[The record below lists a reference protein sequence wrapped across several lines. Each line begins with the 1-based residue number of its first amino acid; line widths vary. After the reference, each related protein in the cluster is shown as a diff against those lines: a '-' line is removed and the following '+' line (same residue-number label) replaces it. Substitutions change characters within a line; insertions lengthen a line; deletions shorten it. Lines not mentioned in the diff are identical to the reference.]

1 MTSRMSY
8 PRYRGR
14 SRPYAII
21 LATLLPVVVSGCAE
35 SDSGKSSKRTV
46 PTNYVEGSFV
56 VTADSSKSADSLK
69 SSSETVAIELG
80 CRVAAFDPINW
91 GSSES
96 TGVVSQEMR
105 ETYNVRFENCDF
117 SKEGTSSILKT
128 FEAQSGITGVEAEAL
143 ATADPIKENDPD
155 KKSQGHLAFIKR
167 DQACNASERE
177 NTKPIIVAVI
187 DSGVDIDHP
196 DLKDMF
202 LKDSNGRVIGAN
214 FVGTG
219 SQMPPDDNWDDKAG
233 HGTHVAGLIG
243 GMANNGQGI
252 VGVGSCANIKIM
264 PIRVLNDEGIGTSI
278 EIERGVKWAADK
290 GAHIINLSLGYTAV
304 TFQSNPRHYRSL
316 YADLAKKDVV
326 VFAAAGND
334 GYVNGSEAEEG
345 GRQFHYPSSYD
356 NVISVAATDNRGNLT
371 SFSNRGELVDIAA
384 PGLSVLST
392 TFDGRYGRMS
402 GTSMATP
409 VVAGGYAL
417 ALASAA
423 GGMAQNVDRIDAG
436 TATSLLAN
444 AVLSDVSIPQGS
456 VASAGVIDL
465 EKLVK
470 ATIAQYPKVPNQP
483 EDKPEDKPEDD
494 INPVTPVTPTPAQPQ
509 QPLQPEQPAVKNFEF
524 AGLKDGQKT
533 GLPQALE
540 VQNLPKDTYAVSFY
554 WGTSYYAFTK
564 VLVKGNA
571 TSVKDA
577 DKWYLYG
584 NRTLTA
590 VAFNKSGRILKQI
603 KVNLVG
609 Y

>member
-1 MTSRMSY
+1 MTSRMFK
-8 PRYRGR
+8 PRFRGR
-14 SRPYAII
+14 SRPYAIFI
-21 LATLLPVVVSGCAE
+21 AAVLPVVGSGCAQ
-35 SDSGKSSKRTV
+35 SDSGKASKRTV

-56 VTADSSKSADSLK
+56 VTANSDTGADSLK
-69 SSSETVAIELG
+69 ASSETVASELG
-80 CRVAAFDPINW
+80 CRVAAFDQINW

-105 ETYNVRFENCDF
+105 ETYSVRFENCDF

-128 FEAQSGITGVEAEAL
+128 FEAQSGIVGVEAEAL
-143 ATADPIKENDPD
+143 ASAAPIKENDPD
-155 KKSQGHLAFIKR
+155 KRSQGHLAFIKR
-167 DQACNASERE
+167 DQACNASDRE

-196 DLKDMF
+196 DLKEMF
-202 LKDSNGRVIGAN
+202 LKDSYGRIIGAN
-214 FVGTG
+214 FVGAG
-219 SQMPPDDNWDDKAG
+219 SQMPPDDNWDDGSG

-264 PIRVLNDEGIGTSI
+264 PIRVLNDEGIGSSI

-304 TFQSNPRHYRSL
+304 TFQSNPKHYRSL

-334 GYVNGSEAEEG
+334 GYVNGSETDEG
-345 GRQFHYPSSYD
+345 GRRFHYPSSYD
-356 NVISVAATDNRGNLT
+356 NVISVAATDNRGSLT

-384 PGLSVLST
+384 PGLAVLST

-423 GGMAQNVDRIDAG
+423 AGLEQNVERIDAG
-436 TATSLLAN
+436 LASSLLSNSTLA
-444 AVLSDVSIPQGS
+444 DVSISSGN
-456 VASAGVIDL
+456 VASSGVLDL

-470 ATIAQYPKVPNQP
+470 ATVAKFPKVEDEPADQP
-483 EDKPEDKPEDD
+483 QDD
-494 INPVTPVTPTPAQPQ
+494 ITPVAPVTPVPAQPQ
-509 QPLQPEQPAVKNFEF
+509 PSVNPEQPSVKNFEF
-524 AGLKDGQKT
+524 VGLKNGQKA

-540 VQNLPKDTYAVSFY
+540 VQNLPKDTHSVSFY

-564 VLVKGNA
+564 VLVKDSA
-571 TSVKDA
+571 TSVKDS

-584 NRTLTA
+584 DRTLTA
-590 VAFNKSGRILKQI
+590 VAFNKNGRILKQVR
-603 KVNLVG
+603 VNLVG

>member
-21 LATLLPVVVSGCAE
+21 LATVLPVVASGCAQ
-35 SDSGKSSKRTV
+35 SDSGKASKRTV
-46 PTNYVEGSFV
+46 PTNYVQGSFV
-56 VTADSSKSADSLK
+56 VTADSSTTADSLK
-69 SSSETVAIELG
+69 SSSETVASELG
-80 CRVAAFDPINW
+80 CRVAAFDQINW

-117 SKEGTSSILKT
+117 SKEGTSSILKN
-128 FEAQSGITGVEAEAL
+128 FEAQSGVTGVEAEAL
-143 ATADPIKENDPD
+143 ATASPIKENDPD
-155 KKSQGHLAFIKR
+155 KKSQGHLSFIKR
-167 DQACNASERE
+167 DQACNASGRE
-177 NTKPIIVAVI
+177 NTKPIIVAVV

-202 LKDSNGRVIGAN
+202 LRDANGRIIGAN
-214 FVGTG
+214 FVGAG
-219 SQMPPDDNWDDKAG
+219 SQMPPDDNWNDNAG

-264 PIRVLNDEGIGTSI
+264 PIRVLNDEGTGTSI

-304 TFQSNPRHYRSL
+304 TFQENPKHYRSL

-334 GYVNGSEAEEG
+334 GYVNGSEGDEG
-345 GRQFHYPSSYD
+345 GRRFHYPSSYE
-356 NVISVAATDNRGNLT
+356 NVISVAATDNRGSLT

-392 TFDGRYGRMS
+392 TNDGRYGRMS

-409 VVAGGYAL
+409 VVAGAYAL
-417 ALASAA
+417 ALASAST
-423 GGMAQNVDRIDAG
+423 GLDRNVDRIDANVALNLLKS
-436 TATSLLAN
+436 AT
-444 AVLSDVSIPQGS
+444 LSDVSLPESS
-456 VASAGVIDL
+456 VASAGVLDV
-465 EKLVK
+465 EKLVTASMAK
-470 ATIAQYPKVPNQP
+470 YPKVVDQP
-483 EDKPEDKPEDD
+483 QDTPTDTPDND
-494 INPVTPVTPTPAQPQ
+494 IVPVTPITPTPVEPQ
-509 QPLQPEQPAVKNFEF
+509 QPAQPIVQNFEF
-524 AGLKDGQKT
+524 VGLKDGQKA

-540 VQNLPKDTYAVSFY
+540 VKNLPTDTYSVSFY

-564 VLVKGNA
+564 VLVRGSAN
-571 TSVKDA
+571 SVKDA
-577 DKWYLYG
+577 DRWYLYG

-590 VAFNKSGRILKQI
+590 VAFNKNGRVLKQI